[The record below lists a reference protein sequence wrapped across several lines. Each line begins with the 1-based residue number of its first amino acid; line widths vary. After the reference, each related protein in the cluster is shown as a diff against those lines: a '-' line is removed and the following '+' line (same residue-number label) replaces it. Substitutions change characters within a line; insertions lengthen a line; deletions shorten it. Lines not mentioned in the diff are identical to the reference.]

1 MPDDD
6 NADAEAGVSTR
17 RTQRDRGAAGAADE
31 PLAQRPIPAPRTLT
45 RTELEALRW
54 RLQKKFH

>member
-1 MPDDD
+1 MADDD
-6 NADAEAGVSTR
+6 KTEAGAPAR

-31 PLAQRPIPAPRTLT
+31 PPAQRPVPAPRTLN
-45 RTELEALRW
+45 RTELEALRS